1 MITLCDVLNYL
12 LTACTSG
19 CFHNHSVPS
28 GNSNYQTLHLLPA
41 FEATKKRRFSTNYAV
56 ECTIELEIP
65 SYFLEKEVQFYS
77 TNDLFRVLG
86 VELTQTT
93 KKNAEYHITVKS
105 IASNSKAETV
115 GVQRGAVI
123 SRIQEEKLCHLSY
136 QDALDRIH
144 DKLREF
150 FESKTGHF
158 HVEFLQCSQDSL
170 YSNSDMYAITR
181 FPSPQGRRLPR
192 VHQFALSQSDTV
204 NSMENT
210 TPSEDPG
217 RSQAFVYGVPNPTLG
232 RHHVNSSRP
241 RTQSTRHFWM
251 SDRSAKACY
260 ECDKLFTFFR
270 RRHHCR
276 SCGQIF
282 CSDCCTKLQN
292 AGTSAIMNDS
302 MKKLRKQLVCHTCH
316 RQLREGLQ
324 LDVSGGVDSTMSNA
338 VVLNSKASKM
348 TRSTSGNGSFLFG
361 DQSIGS
367 VGSAVKHTW
376 KHSKFDTFYQD
387 PSPSSQTLMLIPP
400 NIAAALQKS
409 TLTNRDSTRICQL
422 ETGEVC
428 EKDETNEDIRQLPP
442 DQSHEK
448 MRPSALFSIFPRV
461 QIVASVQ
468 QLTHQ
473 PRFCVVGAPRYS
485 DFVKRRNRVK
495 SLPLRLLNVT
505 REALAGIVPKEMES
519 VVATKLK
526 RSNSDGTCHNPSH
539 RRWNEKEFKQLI
551 EESNMEALIASTLP
565 PSQAL
570 QPRQRAVSVTV
581 GDIHF
586 GHLTRQDPWEI
597 CARTD
602 ERYNDQES
610 TFRSSGT
617 LPSASLV
624 PTKAFSKEL
633 ALLHC
638 IGLSKDAIA
647 SFEDMEAI
655 RREKLVAESM
665 THHAKKRTQE
675 KISRLFQT
683 LSSVSRLSHDEQEEW
698 MQIIQEFSHR
708 AATSILCEPDA
719 GDRLDVMEYVQIKS
733 ISSGNAVDSFFIDGV
748 LVHRSLAR
756 KGMRT
761 DIEYPRILLIA
772 SSLEYQRKR
781 DALSSLECVANQEIE
796 YMHLITEKLMIF
808 GPDIVLFGGHVHRV
822 AEELLFK
829 ENVVVVKNVRLV
841 DLQRVARNSGASLL
855 ASCDHVDKI
864 SEKNVLGTCRRF
876 YVLITEQEPKSE
888 RSMRFAPFSNSVV
901 QDRQKRPQRQNIV
914 FDCGPC
920 TRGCT
925 VCLRGASEE
934 VLEEISSVLCEI
946 IRSAYNMRL
955 QRAALVSSG
964 FLPTVPDATT
974 RSFAE
979 EWFVQHSSSLY
990 LSLKSNSLS
999 MRAALKESR
1008 AMCKPCLTQSSSV
1021 YEHGKGPGLLDSER
1035 NCACNLRA
1043 TEDLCNRILFST
1055 CWSSLDGKTASS
1067 AEMMC
1072 IDFYSSNDCS
1082 LGQFLMKY
1090 CFDRCNRDFRR
1101 AFRGSKLSFSHDTT
1115 RITLSV
1121 KDLFD
1126 AKEMNEKQTHS
1137 NDIKPGDSPRVLLR
1151 VIKSDQALMWSRRV
1165 DESANGSNS
1174 LATRYAHVHRD
1185 VWNYSFG
1192 KFLEDLFYGK
1202 TMEIDTFRLP
1212 HLQVRNSRDPCLI
1225 RYFSKHGRIVS
1236 LQYEPLKPVLHVAL
1250 QPMLWQDHIDQKE
1263 QIEAVQELCALAS
1276 QVYAVTT
1283 EKVEES
1289 LADFVPPPHAK
1300 YNLKILQN
1308 EVRQWYSCYALK
1320 IEADPPLDIFAKNR
1334 HIKEIHQHA
1343 ADWSLRIR
1351 QATHATVKLSLKHP
1365 ENSPK
1370 SMLPRAWFSELA
1382 TEMDKQGSQTAAVA
1396 NSTSESSTFFEHA
1409 TPTHHL
1415 DLMTPIMENAG
1426 DLSNLA
1432 TVARNLA
1439 TRKQATMTPLNS
1451 FGIVSN
1457 EVTNTLNTHWRNG
1470 IYRNVTFE
1478 DGSGDYGTQDD
1489 DHASHTF
1496 PAHDFSWES
1505 TAHTPNPSVAAQ
1517 SSYSTQMALE
1527 AFQKSRQRCGAYG
1540 LGYFTIPKSI
1550 LQNHPSLP
1558 VGVKDTVILVNPSQP
1573 TSVVAYS
1580 LCSKFYTRQLN
1591 QFLAKESSHSNPR
1604 TQTSIQM
1611 ETNGLS
1617 VEEEIERLVNLRSC
1631 RRTNVDHVFVDENEF
1646 QPATRFSCKSYYAMQ
1661 FHALRRLYYGGDRN
1675 YIESLCH
1682 CEQWNAAGGKSGAEF
1697 LKTTDQRFIAKAI
1710 PQIEVQMFLSMA
1722 NDYFA
1727 YMAKTFQD
1735 NLSSMLSKVLGI
1747 YKVSISNDVEQ
1758 TMCILVMEN
1767 LIYGRE
1773 VNFSF
1778 DLKGKLE
1785 GRFRTSSAVAANSVL
1800 WDRNFVEMASGIPL
1814 PLQESA
1820 MSLLLSAVM
1829 SDTAFLASVQATD
1842 YSMLVGYDLGKQEIV
1857 ACIIDYIHKYDFLK
1871 MVEHAGKRLIQEE
1884 DEITVLNPKHYRKR
1898 FCHAMTKYFTTIP
1911 SRFTRVT
1918 TVVRPSMNS
1927 TSLSGTLYDDSTTE
1941 GLV

>member
-1 MITLCDVLNYL
+1 MTILCDVLNYL
-12 LTACTSG
+12 LHSCTSG
-19 CFHNHSVPS
+19 SFHNDSEPI
-28 GNSNYQTLHLLPA
+28 GNSNYQTLQLLPA

-65 SYFLEKEVQFYS
+65 SYFLEKEVQYHS

-86 VELTQTT
+86 IETIQTT
-93 KKNAEYHITVKS
+93 KNNAEYHITVKS
-105 IASNSKAETV
+105 IASNSKADKV

-123 SRIQEEKLCHLSY
+123 SRVQTENLRYVCYRDALTRIQE
-136 QDALDRIH
+136 
-144 DKLREF
+144 KLREF
-150 FESKTGHF
+150 HETKAVHF
-158 HVEFLQCSQDSL
+158 HVEFLQCNQDAL
-170 YSNSDMYAITR
+170 YSNPDVYAITQ
-181 FPSPQGRRLPR
+181 FPSPQGRRLPH
-192 VHQFALSQSDTV
+192 VHQFAIAESDCV
-204 NSMENT
+204 NT
-210 TPSEDPG
+210 TEKSIPSEDPN
-217 RSQAFVYGVPNPTLG
+217 RSQPFVYGIPNPPVS

-241 RTQSTRHFWM
+241 RNQSTRHFWM

-282 CSDCCTKLQN
+282 CSDCCTKLQHS
-292 AGTSAIMNDS
+292 GTSVIMNES

-324 LDVSGGVDSTMSNA
+324 LDVSGGLDVAITNA
-338 VVLNSKASKM
+338 VVLNSKTNKV

-367 VGSAVKHTW
+367 VGSVVKHTW
-376 KHSKFDTFYQD
+376 KHPKFDTIYQD

-409 TLTNRDSTRICQL
+409 STTNRESTRTCQL
-422 ETGEVC
+422 ETGELF
-428 EKDETNEDIRQLPP
+428 EKDDMNDDIRQLPH
-442 DQSHEK
+442 DQFHEK
-448 MRPSALFSIFPRV
+448 MRSSALFSIFPRV

-468 QLTHQ
+468 QFTHQ
-473 PRFCVVGAPRYS
+473 PRFRVVGTSRHCES
-485 DFVKRRNRVK
+485 VKRRSRSR

-505 REALAGIVPKEMES
+505 KQVLAEIVPKEIQSM
-519 VVATKLK
+519 VAIKLK
-526 RSNSDGTCHNPSH
+526 RSNSDGNCYNPSQ

-551 EESNMEALIASTLP
+551 EKSNKEALVANTLP
-565 PSQAL
+565 PSHTL
-570 QPRQRAVSVTV
+570 RPRQRAISVTI
-581 GDIHF
+581 GDVHF
-586 GHLTRQDPWEI
+586 GHLTKQDPWEI
-597 CARTD
+597 RAQS
-602 ERYNDQES
+602 EAKYAEQES
-610 TFRSSGT
+610 TFRSLSVTNT
-617 LPSASLV
+617 LPSGSLV

-633 ALLHC
+633 ALLHS

-647 SFEDMEAI
+647 NFEDMEAI
-655 RREKLVAESM
+655 RREKLVSETM
-665 THHAKKRTQE
+665 THHAKKRTEE
-675 KISRLFQT
+675 KITRLFQS
-683 LSSVSRLSHDEQEEW
+683 LSCVSRLCHIEQEEW
-698 MQIIQEFSHR
+698 MRIIQEFSHR
-708 AATSILCEPDA
+708 AATLILCEPDT
-719 GDRLDVMEYVQIKS
+719 GDRMDVMEYVQIKS
-733 ISSGNAVDSFFIDGV
+733 ISSGNAEDSFFIDGV

-761 DIEYPRILLIA
+761 DIEYPRIMLIA

-781 DALSSLECVANQEIE
+781 DALSSLESVANQEIE

-841 DLQRVARNSGASLL
+841 DLQRVARNTGASLL

-876 YVLITEQEPKSE
+876 YVLITEQEPRSE
-888 RSMRFAPFSNSVV
+888 RRMRPLFVSNSVP

-925 VCLRGASEE
+925 VCLRGASDE

-955 QRAALVSSG
+955 QRALLVSSG
-964 FLPTVPDATT
+964 FLPVVSDATI

-979 EWFVQHSSSLY
+979 EWFVQHSTSLY

-1008 AMCKPCLTQSSSV
+1008 ALCKPCLTQTLHTN
-1021 YEHGKGPGLLDSER
+1021 EHGKGPRSSTDGER
-1035 NCACNLRA
+1035 NCAFNVRS

-1082 LGQFLMKY
+1082 LGQFLMKF
-1090 CFDRCNRDFRR
+1090 CFDRRNRDFRR

-1126 AKEMNEKQTHS
+1126 AKEMNEKQTQS
-1137 NDIKPGDSPRVLLR
+1137 FDTKPGDSLSPRVLLR
-1151 VIKSDQALMWSRRV
+1151 VIKSDQALMWSRKV
-1165 DESANGSNS
+1165 DENANGSNS
-1174 LATRYAHVHRD
+1174 VASRYSHVHRD

-1202 TMEIDTFRLP
+1202 TMDIDTCRLP
-1212 HLQVRNSRDPCLI
+1212 HLQVQNSRDPSLV
-1225 RYFSKHGRIVS
+1225 RYFSKQGRIVS
-1236 LQYEPLKPVLHVAL
+1236 LQYEPLEPVLHVAL
-1250 QPMLWQDHIDQKE
+1250 QPILWQDHIDQKE
-1263 QIEAVQELCALAS
+1263 QLEAVQELCALAS

-1320 IEADPPLDIFAKNR
+1320 IETDPPTDIFAKNR
-1334 HIKEIHQHA
+1334 HIKEIYQHA

-1382 TEMDKQGSQTAAVA
+1382 TEMDKQGTPLS
-1396 NSTSESSTFFEHA
+1396 NSASELSTLDEHPTSTEH
-1409 TPTHHL
+1409 L
-1415 DLMTPIMENAG
+1415 ELMTPIMENAG

-1432 TVARNLA
+1432 TVARDLA
-1439 TRKQATMTPLNS
+1439 TRRHATTTPSNG
-1451 FGIVSN
+1451 FGVVSN

-1470 IYRNVTFE
+1470 MYRNVTFE
-1478 DGSGDYGTQDD
+1478 DGSLEYGTHDD
-1489 DHASHTF
+1489 DHVAHTF

-1505 TAHTPNPSVAAQ
+1505 STHTPNPSAAAQ

-1591 QFLAKESSHSNPR
+1591 DFLARESSQSHFR
-1604 TQTSIQM
+1604 TQTCLQM

-1617 VEEEIERLVNLRSC
+1617 VEEENERLDNLRSC

-1697 LKTTDQRFIAKAI
+1697 LKTLDQRFIAKAI

-1747 YKVSISNDVEQ
+1747 YKVSISVR
-1758 TMCILVMEN
+1758 V
-1767 LIYGRE
+1767 
-1773 VNFSF
+1773 V
-1778 DLKGKLE
+1778 
-1785 GRFRTSSAVAANSVL
+1785 
-1800 WDRNFVEMASGIPL
+1800 
-1814 PLQESA
+1814 
-1820 MSLLLSAVM
+1820 SLL
-1829 SDTAFLASVQATD
+1829 
-1842 YSMLVGYDLGKQEIV
+1842 
-1857 ACIIDYIHKYDFLK
+1857 H
-1871 MVEHAGKRLIQEE
+1871 
-1884 DEITVLNPKHYRKR
+1884 
-1898 FCHAMTKYFTTIP
+1898 TKC
-1911 SRFTRVT
+1911 
-1918 TVVRPSMNS
+1918 
-1927 TSLSGTLYDDSTTE
+1927 
-1941 GLV
+1941 